1 MDVGMV
7 RQRRLADDIVAQ
19 LETMILE
26 GTLKAGE
33 RLPAERVLAERFGVS
48 RPSLREAI
56 QKLAAKGLLISR
68 HGGGTF
74 VAESLGS
81 TFSDPL
87 LHLLENNS
95 DAQRDLLEFR
105 HTLEG
110 SCAYYAALRAT
121 EVDQK
126 RLTEAFSAL
135 QDCYAREGRVTRAE
149 EGAAD
154 AQFHLAIAEASHNA
168 VLLHTIRGLFDLLK
182 RNVVTNIGGMYAL
195 RDETRDML
203 MSQHRELYEAI
214 MARRA
219 VEARDVIHRHIN
231 YVQEVLAE
239 GQQEAQRLARAQR
252 RQERAGA
259 SQGGMMGAAGL
270 AGEAVS
276 APPGA
281 DQSSL
286 PLVRMAR
293 WISRSESRSFSVW
306 RLSNSFLP
314 LARAISHLIM
324 CFFQYSDSATQA

>member
-1 MDVGMV
+1 MEVGMV
-7 RQRRLADDIVAQ
+7 RQRKLADDIVTQ

-26 GTLKAGE
+26 GTLRPGE
-33 RLPAERVLAERFGVS
+33 RLPAERALAEQFGVS

-56 QKLAAKGLLISR
+56 QKLAAKGLLMSR
-68 HGGGTF
+68 HGGGNF

-87 LHLLENNS
+87 LHLLENNA

-121 EVDQK
+121 ELDQQ
-126 RLTEAFSAL
+126 RLSDAFAAL
-135 QDCYAREGRVTRAE
+135 QDCYGREGVVTRAE

-154 AQFHLAIAEASHNA
+154 ARFHLAIAEASHNA

-195 RDETRDML
+195 RDETRQML
-203 MSQHRELYEAI
+203 MAQHRELYEAI
-214 MARRA
+214 IERRA
-219 VEARDVIHRHIN
+219 EDARDVIHRHIT

-252 RQERAGA
+252 RK
-259 SQGGMMGAAGL
+259 S
-270 AGEAVS
+270 
-276 APPGA
+276 
-281 DQSSL
+281 
-286 PLVRMAR
+286 
-293 WISRSESRSFSVW
+293 
-306 RLSNSFLP
+306 
-314 LARAISHLIM
+314 
-324 CFFQYSDSATQA
+324 